1 MNAVVK
7 PVKAKKI
14 RFEVQQFIL
23 KAESDLTRMTIYLLK
38 NYATAAA
45 NGTPLH
51 VTASDKP
58 EDRSKAQNR
67 LYWLWMTQ
75 YANHF
80 GYTKEETH
88 FFMKKKFLV
97 HIFYRDSKNPES
109 DFNKQY
115 AKTWDAIRAV
125 KMAECDQWK
134 ILSEGVVDATS
145 TRDADVEQ
153 FTEYLNEILAF
164 SRKHGCHLKIPDDLR
179 YSIEDTYR

>member
-1 MNAVVK
+1 MNAA
-7 PVKAKKI
+7 VKAAKPKI
-14 RFEVQQFIL
+14 RFELQQFIL
-23 KAESDLTRMTIYLLK
+23 KVEADLTRLTIHLLK
-38 NYATAAA
+38 NYQLAVA
-45 NGTPLH
+45 NGKPLY
-51 VTASDKP
+51 VMVSDKA

-67 LYWLWMTQ
+67 LYWMWMAQ
-75 YANHF
+75 YGNHF
-80 GYTKEETH
+80 GYSKEEVH

-97 HIFYRDSKNPES
+97 HIYYRDSRDSES
-109 DFNKQY
+109 DFSKQY

-145 TRDADVEQ
+145 TRDASVEQ

-164 SRKHGCHLKIPDDLR
+164 SRKRGCHLKIPDDLK